1 MTIIE
6 LSKKLN
12 DETCNLLFSLYDRW
26 QEEKLYEDL
35 SDYLAAIQQVIPEAS
50 NLTSSPFRVT
60 CSCSDGKLLLTVTGN
75 DIEIKAV
82 KGGKQ

>member
-1 MTIIE
+1 MTISE

-35 SDYLAAIQQVIPEAS
+35 SDYLVAIQKVIPEAS
-50 NLTSSPFRVT
+50 EIKSTPFQVT
-60 CSCSDGKLLLTVTGN
+60 CSCSDGKLLLTVTDD

>member
-6 LSKKLN
+6 LSKKL
-12 DETCNLLFSLYDRW
+12 DYAICNLLFSLYDRW

-35 SDYLAAIQQVIPEAS
+35 SDYLAAIQQVIPEATE
-50 NLTSSPFRVT
+50 LTSTPFRVT
-60 CSCSDGKLLLTVTGN
+60 CSCSDGKLLLTVTDD

-82 KGGKQ
+82 KGENK

>member
-1 MTIIE
+1 MTISE

-35 SDYLAAIQQVIPEAS
+35 TDYLVAIQKVIPEAS
-50 NLTSSPFRVT
+50 EIKSTPFQVT
-60 CSCSDGKLLLTVTGN
+60 CSCSNGKLLLTVTGD